1 MGGNSRGPLTEPMF
15 YVLMSFLRRDMCGT
29 EITEFVERKTRGR
42 VKLGPG
48 TLYTLL
54 GKFQDEKLIQETE
67 VDGRKRTYRITPKG
81 RAVYQEEVD
90 RLRSCLM
97 DAEEEGNS
105 PRCPPMTSRGW
116 RAGSRIWPSRG
127 CIWHGSGLCFPP
139 LSRTR
144 PGRCATGW
152 SSAKR
157 QTGTARPRT

>member
-29 EITEFVERKTRGR
+29 EI
-42 VKLGPG
+42 
-48 TLYTLL
+48 LL

-97 DAEEEGNS
+97 DAEEES
-105 PRCPPMTSRGW
+105 
-116 RAGSRIWPSRG
+116 
-127 CIWHGSGLCFPP
+127 L
-139 LSRTR
+139 
-144 PGRCATGW
+144 
-152 SSAKR
+152 
-157 QTGTARPRT
+157 

>member
-54 GKFQDEKLIQETE
+54 GKFQDEKLIH
-67 VDGRKRTYRITPKG
+67 RKRTYRITPKG

-97 DAEEEGNS
+97 DAEEEG
-105 PRCPPMTSRGW
+105 
-116 RAGSRIWPSRG
+116 I
-127 CIWHGSGLCFPP
+127 L
-139 LSRTR
+139 
-144 PGRCATGW
+144 
-152 SSAKR
+152 
-157 QTGTARPRT
+157 